1 MCIGLKRGIVEL
13 VPHQAEW
20 ESIAAHTVEVL
31 KNILGNAAVD
41 VQHIGSTSI
50 KLIRAKPII
59 DIAVAV
65 EDFDAVLAK
74 KTELEAQYIIFC
86 LDERPEQLLFV
97 MGDFAADTRTHHIH
111 VVKFGSREWVN
122 YLNFRDYLNS
132 NESAASQYE
141 SVKINLAQKYADDRN
156 AYVEA
161 KCDVVQKLLA
171 QAAEWRCRQGSK

>member
-31 KNILGNAAVD
+31 KNILENAAVD

-59 DIAVAV
+59 DIAVAA

-74 KTELEAQYIIFC
+74 KTELEAKDIIFC

-97 MGDFAADTRTHHIH
+97 MGDFAADTRKIYQMLSPM
-111 VVKFGSREWVN
+111 KGRFQNRCPEAPA
-122 YLNFRDYLNS
+122 F
-132 NESAASQYE
+132 AASPDGFHC
-141 SVKINLAQKYADDRN
+141 KRA
-156 AYVEA
+156 
-161 KCDVVQKLLA
+161 
-171 QAAEWRCRQGSK
+171 